1 MKEETKES
9 ITISLELLRVAL
21 TKGGVS
27 IAIDNKNKALMFFD
41 TDTYLRASKMDG
53 FSVDIESLVR

>member
-1 MKEETKES
+1 MEEETKES
-9 ITISLELLRVAL
+9 IKITRELLRVAL

-41 TDTYLRASKMDG
+41 TDTYLQSKKMDG